1 MKFKILI
8 VFSILL
14 SISACKKTTETEI
27 DTPTEETSTLG
38 LSEKNI
44 GKLKYIEYA
53 LDEKTEKTIEDWQEY
68 YQLETVINNVK
79 KADLTFFYDND
90 KNIKT
95 LLKDLKKDIPE
106 AVNSNATMARIIA
119 LETYLYKLKSLSNL
133 DTTDKNDLLL
143 SVKDFLISFSNLNFQ
158 MNQKIEADNINIEK
172 PY

>member
-14 SISACKKTTETEI
+14 SISACKKTAETEI
-27 DTPTEETSTLG
+27 DTEIEEPSTLG

-95 LLKDLKKDIPE
+95 LLKDLKKDIPD

>member
-14 SISACKKTTETEI
+14 FISACKKTTETEI
-27 DTPTEETSTLG
+27 DTETEETSTLG

-95 LLKDLKKDIPE
+95 LLKDLKKDIPD
-106 AVNSNATMARIIA
+106 AVNSNATMARIMA